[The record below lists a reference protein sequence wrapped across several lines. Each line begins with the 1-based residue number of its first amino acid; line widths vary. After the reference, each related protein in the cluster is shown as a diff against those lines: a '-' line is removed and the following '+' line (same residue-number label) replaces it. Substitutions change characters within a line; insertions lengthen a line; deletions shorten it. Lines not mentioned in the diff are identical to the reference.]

1 MKINLGIVGF
11 GEFSCNFLELFM
23 HHPNVERVVGAELME
38 ERRNEIASQFG
49 ITMYSSLEEM
59 LEKDEGLNAVAIFTQ
74 RHQHGPMAIA
84 ALKKGLHVFSA
95 VPMGCTVEEIEEIV
109 RLTEKTGLTYMTG
122 ETCYYFP
129 CAEFCRKK
137 FKEGYFGDFV
147 YGESQ
152 YYHDISGMVESF
164 SGSGGNEWKKVAGV
178 PPMYYSTHSMSM
190 MLSSINDHPTE
201 VTCFGFADNNG
212 DDIYGEGKNYWDNP
226 FSNETAILKM
236 SKGGFVRIN
245 EFRRIGTMKPSSYIT
260 GLYGKTGAYECSGMH
275 HTIIKGD
282 VNEHPEAE
290 DVSSLVN
297 TFDYEKA
304 KPNMTHPENGMLD
317 YNKYHTGYSKIHN
330 IERLPEEIRYLES
343 KFGYQLEG
351 HNGSHRF
358 LVDDFCRAVVSGLV
372 PPNNAWDSA
381 VYAVSG
387 IVAHDSAMQDGKT
400 LPIPFFGEA
409 PEGSIEKWEES
420 LKK

>member
-1 MKINLGIVGF
+1 MKINLGVVGF
-11 GEFSCNFLELFM
+11 GEFSCTFLELFM
-23 HHPNVERVVGAELME
+23 KHPNVERVVGAELME
-38 ERRNEIASQFG
+38 DRRNEISNQFG
-49 ITMYSSLEEM
+49 ITMYSSFEEM
-59 LEKDEGLNAVAIFTQ
+59 LEKDTEINSVAIFTQ

-84 ALKKGLHVFSA
+84 ALKAGKNVFSA
-95 VPMGCTVEEIEEIV
+95 VPMACSVEEAEEIV
-109 RLTEKTGLTYMTG
+109 KLTEQTGLTYMTA

-129 CAEFCRKK
+129 CAELCRKK
-137 FKEGYFGDFV
+137 FNEGYFGEFV

-152 YYHDISGMVESF
+152 YYHDITGMFASF

-190 MLSSINDHPTE
+190 MLSSINDHPLE
-201 VTCFGFADNNG
+201 VTCFGFTDNNG

-245 EFRRIGTMKPSSYIT
+245 EFRRIGTCKPSSYIT
-260 GLYGKTGAYECSGMH
+260 GLYGKQGAYEGSGMNH
-275 HTIIKGD
+275 MLIRGD
-282 VNEHPEAE
+282 VNEKMEVT

-297 TFDYEKA
+297 TEAYENA
-304 KPNMTHPENGMLD
+304 KKTMEHPEEGMLN
-317 YNKYHTGYSKIHN
+317 YIKYHTGYSKIHN
-330 IERLPEEIRYLES
+330 KERLPKEIRDLKS
-343 KFGYQLEG
+343 DFGYCLEG

-372 PPNNAWDSA
+372 PPNNVWDSA

-387 IVAHDSAMQDGKT
+387 IVAHDSALQGGKT
-400 LPIPFFGEA
+400 LPVPFFGNA
-409 PEGSIEKWEES
+409 PKGSYEKWEEN
-420 LKK
+420 LK